1 VQKPKKSLR
10 KAKVFSLKKEKL
22 IREVEK
28 QNKETPRGFDLRTAK
43 CKAGHSK
50 VQRFA
55 GKSALDFTKQEAP
68 SPRARV
74 RGRLSSKFAGE
85 F

>member
-50 VQRFA
+50 V
-55 GKSALDFTKQEAP
+55 
-68 SPRARV
+68 SPKNPTV
-74 RGRLSSKFAGE
+74 RRKVRLGFH
-85 F
+85 